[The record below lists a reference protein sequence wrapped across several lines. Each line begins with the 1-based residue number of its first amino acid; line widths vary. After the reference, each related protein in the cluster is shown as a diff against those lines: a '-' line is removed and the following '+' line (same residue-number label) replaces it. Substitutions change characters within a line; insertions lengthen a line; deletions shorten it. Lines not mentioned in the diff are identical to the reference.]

1 MPSTT
6 AADSV
11 TRMADLTT
19 PTWNTALVTGASRG
33 IGEAF
38 ARELAQRRSNL
49 VVVARDAERLKHLAA
64 ELEAAHAVSV
74 EVLAADLVEPDDRGA
89 VEARLSDSRR
99 PVDLLVN
106 NAGFGTTG
114 AFDKLPVERED
125 EEIQL
130 NVTALVRLTHAVL
143 PQMIERGSGT
153 VLNVSSV
160 AGIVAS
166 PGSATYCATK
176 SFVNTFTDSLH
187 EELRG
192 SGVTVTAVLPGFT
205 RTDFQDT
212 ASYDAERSIPGFAWL
227 SADDVARAAL
237 AGAAAGRARVVPG
250 LYKFVVGAA
259 GPVPPGILR
268 RFVAEMSKRF
278 G

>member
-1 MPSTT
+1 MPRI
-6 AADSV
+6 AGADSV
-11 TRMADLTT
+11 TPMADLTT

-38 ARELAQRRSNL
+38 ARELAAQRSNL

-64 ELEAAHAVSV
+64 ELEAQHAVSV
-74 EVLAADLVEPDDRGA
+74 EVVAADLVDPDDRGA
-89 VEARLSDSRR
+89 VEARLSDPAR

-114 AFDKLPVERED
+114 AFEQLAVDRED

-160 AGIVAS
+160 AGVVPA

-176 SFVNTFTDSLH
+176 SFVNTFTDSIH

-192 SGVTVTAVLPGFT
+192 SGVTATAVLPGFT
-205 RTDFQDT
+205 RTGFQDT

-227 SADDVARAAL
+227 SAEEVARDGL

-250 LYKFVVGAA
+250 LYRFVVGAA
-259 GPVPPGILR
+259 GAVPPGILR
-268 RFVAEMSKRF
+268 RFVAELSRNF